1 MEEGNEIGNYRI
13 CEQIGHGA
21 YADVYKGIH
30 KQTQQNVAIKI
41 INLSLIS
48 DEDEVCLAR
57 EVATLL
63 QVDHPNIVFTY
74 EYINDGSHLYIFSEL
89 ISNCMMLDK
98 INDMHGLPEKMAR
111 KYFNDILSAV
121 TYLHKSR
128 LIVHRDIKLQN
139 ILIEKNGS
147 AKLIDFGFCNSHHFI
162 KSFNSFVGTPGF
174 TAPEIIDSVGYDESC
189 DIFSLG
195 VCLYAMVVGKTPYQM
210 QNEDSK
216 LLRAQIEELNYPE
229 SLSEPLKDLLKRMMV
244 GDPAKRIKIEDIIR
258 HPWVRMDGYSTER
271 FEYRKF
277 PIDLGGCTT
286 IDSLENVRRKPQ
298 LFLNK
303 SILHILTNAGMDCKK
318 VSSDV
323 KRGAITPESAAYFIA
338 VRNNMGIEEVP
349 IITSSRK
356 HTVNSCPSSAS
367 KYKNSGL
374 SVPCYG
380 PAHGLRKDAKAKL
393 PQLKVPRH
401 ATAGSHL
408 PTPSGIYP
416 KKYRY

>member
-1 MEEGNEIGNYRI
+1 MEEGNEIGNYVI

-30 KQTQQNVAIKI
+30 KPTHQKVAIKI

-89 ISNCMMLDK
+89 ISDCMMLDK
-98 INDMHGLPEKMAR
+98 INDLHGLPEKMAR

-121 TYLHKSR
+121 AYLHKSR

-139 ILIEKNGS
+139 ILLEKNGC
-147 AKLIDFGFCNSHHFI
+147 AKLIDFGFCNSQHFI

-174 TAPEIIDSVGYDESC
+174 TAPEIIDSTGYDESC

-210 QNEDSK
+210 QNEDSN
-216 LLRAQIEELNYPE
+216 LLRTEIEELNYPDT
-229 SLSEPLKDLLKRMMV
+229 LSEPLKDLLKHMMD
-244 GDPAKRIKIEDIIR
+244 GDPSKRIKIDDIVR
-258 HPWVRMDGYSTER
+258 HPWVRMDGISMDK

-286 IDSLENVRRKPQ
+286 IDSLESVRRKPQ

-303 SILHILTNAGMDCKK
+303 SILHLLSSAGIDSKK
-318 VSSDV
+318 VSNDV
-323 KRGAITPESAAYFIA
+323 KRGSITPESASYFIA
-338 VRNNMGIEEVP
+338 LRNNLAPEEVSVV
-349 IITSSRK
+349 TSSRR
-356 HTVNSCPSSAS
+356 HAINSCPSSTS
-367 KYKNSGL
+367 KIKNTGL

-380 PAHGLRKDAKAKL
+380 PSHGLRSDAKAKL
-393 PQLKVPRH
+393 PQLKVQRH
-401 ATAGSHL
+401 TTYASHL
-408 PTPSGIYP
+408 PTPNGMYP